1 MKFLNKFYLGNLN
14 NSTLHTL
21 DIDNLELRDQG
32 EVLCSIAQHPTVS
45 TTCQLLVEDA
55 QDQCKKSFLKEI
67 NSFNIYIYFS
77 GIFCSIKTIYRSCSW
92 SGCNT

>member
-1 MKFLNKFYLGNLN
+1 LFFFVGNFN

-45 TTCQLLVEDA
+45 TTCQLLVQDA
-55 QDQCKKSFLKEI
+55 QQQCNKKL
-67 NSFNIYIYFS
+67 
-77 GIFCSIKTIYRSCSW
+77 IFFKK
-92 SGCNT
+92 

>member
-1 MKFLNKFYLGNLN
+1 MDLSLESILHLGNFN

-55 QDQCKKSFLKEI
+55 GEQCKKPCFASRG
-67 NSFNIYIYFS
+67 SMDQ
-77 GIFCSIKTIYRSCSW
+77 
-92 SGCNT
+92 